1 MAIPKKGTR
10 TITIEKDTFRWLI
23 RKKATYGQSVF
34 GIGKIHIAIEHAK
47 NPGTTLFIYTD
58 RDHPKDWNTEKVVSV
73 TPSDIS
79 NWIKQALALNWE
91 PEIKGPQFSTSIT
104 KGKMKKTNRI

>member
-10 TITIEKDTFRWLI
+10 KITVDTQEYRWLI
-23 RKKATYGQSVF
+23 RKKATYGQTDY
-34 GIGKIHIAIEHAK
+34 GIGRIHVAVEYAE

-58 RDHPKDWNTEKVVSV
+58 RKHPKDIETNQVIPV

-79 NWIKQALALNWE
+79 LWIKQSIALGWQ
-91 PEIKGPQFSTSIT
+91 PEKKGPQFSVEIKEGQMILT
-104 KGKMKKTNRI
+104 